1 MYKRYIYKN
10 IIYFLN
16 KFKHYYL
23 YNLYY
28 ERYYIFLVTFCDAFV
43 VNNNKFNIAGVNR
56 YTKPNMVNMGVNMV
70 YRPSELI
77 KQVARGGLGDEWTYN
92 DFVTNLQNH
101 NVDAATLTNTNN
113 MVVIDKNYALE
124 VKPENLHLL
133 QGVPQLTDNLINK
146 LVENHIN
153 FDVFN
158 MQQGKFLDNIL
169 VFQLVFFYAI
179 GSFILN
185 FVM

>member
-1 MYKRYIYKN
+1 MRG
-10 IIYFLN
+10 IIF
-16 KFKHYYL
+16 
-23 YNLYY
+23 
-28 ERYYIFLVTFCDAFV
+28 FLVAFCDGFV
-43 VNNNKFNIAGVNR
+43 VTNNKLNPKLLNTRLKRNVVTGVI
-56 YTKPNMVNMGVNMV
+56 NMV

-101 NVDAATLTNTNN
+101 NVDAATLTNTDN

-153 FDVFN
+153 FLQDATISDR
-158 MQQGKFLDNIL
+158 KFIYFKICCIHPRCCFSLMSD
-169 VFQLVFFYAI
+169 
-179 GSFILN
+179 
-185 FVM
+185 

>member
-1 MYKRYIYKN
+1 
-10 IIYFLN
+10 
-16 KFKHYYL
+16 
-23 YNLYY
+23 
-28 ERYYIFLVTFCDAFV
+28 
-43 VNNNKFNIAGVNR
+43 
-56 YTKPNMVNMGVNMV
+56 MGKVAMSVV

-77 KQVARGGLGDEWTYN
+77 KQVAREGLGDEWTYN
-92 DFVTNLQNH
+92 DFVSNLQSH

-158 MQQGKFLDNIL
+158 MQQGGSFLDNVPF
-169 VFQLVFFYAI
+169 VFQLVFFYVI

-185 FVM
+185 FVMQRNMLNNLPNMRGQSKW

>member
-1 MYKRYIYKN
+1 MITTV
-10 IIYFLN
+10 FL
-16 KFKHYYL
+16 L
-23 YNLYY
+23 
-28 ERYYIFLVTFCDAFV
+28 IVGVCDGFMLNNNRFV
-43 VNNNKFNIAGVNR
+43 KSVNNRMTSTLPI
-56 YTKPNMVNMGVNMV
+56 TMV

-146 LVENHIN
+146 LTENHIN

-158 MQQGKFLDNIL
+158 MQETGNFLDNIPF
-169 VFQLVFFYAI
+169 VFQFVLFYVI
-179 GSFILN
+179 GSVVLN
-185 FVM
+185 FRYAEKYAK